1 MRNNLSE
8 SPRETI
14 PNRMIGYVGNV
25 YPIHS
30 DYEVGVCDR
39 EIVVMIGIE
48 GGLDKVVEDR

>member
-1 MRNNLSE
+1 MSE